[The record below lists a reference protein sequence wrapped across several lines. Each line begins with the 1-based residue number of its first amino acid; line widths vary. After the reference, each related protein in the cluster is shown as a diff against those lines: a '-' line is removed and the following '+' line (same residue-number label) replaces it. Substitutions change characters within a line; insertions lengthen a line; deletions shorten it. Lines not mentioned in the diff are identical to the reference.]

1 MGKLDFSKV
10 ITPESVASDKAHAR
24 EAAIKAACSA
34 RIKAILDANTVSNI
48 QGAFLADTLTADEKS
63 IFATGHAWVTDMLAA
78 CRAMVD
84 EPDADWESDA
94 AWPVMP
100 DGVVDLAARF

>member
-1 MGKLDFSKV
+1 MTFDLN
-10 ITPESVASDKAHAR
+10 ITKADEIKAAAENDR
-24 EAAIKAACSA
+24 MVAIKASCTA

-48 QGAFLADTLTADEKS
+48 QGAFLADTLTADEKA

-84 EPDADWESDA
+84 DPDADWESDT
-94 AWPVMP
+94 AWPALP
-100 DGVVDLAARF
+100 DGVADLAVRF